1 MNHPEEINNGLYFVT
16 VSKSEANGYSMAAG
30 GIEKA
35 LQTQGVPLAYSND
48 GQKVALLFH
57 SPYSLLSIDTPY
69 RILYTMFESTKIP
82 DDWKDYL
89 EAADLIIVPSKF
101 CQKVFKDAGFDSMV
115 IPLGYDES
123 VYQYIER
130 PEHKVFTFLHY
141 DAFNYRKGFR
151 EVFNAFTEEFKDD
164 MSVKLILKTTRKQL
178 PFPILQSQYPN
189 IEVIQDRYSTK
200 QMMQL
205 MKQCD
210 CFIFPSR
217 GEGFGVT
224 PLEAMATGMPAIIPN
239 AHGIAEYFNEQY
251 MYDVKIEGTTPALYS
266 KYKGEDVGTM
276 VKCSVDDLKKQMK
289 YVVKHKKEAKKK
301 GKEASEYAKQYTITE
316 TAKKL
321 KEVFEDILARPI
333 PERKVKNILQLELV
347 S

>member
-1 MNHPEEINNGLYFVT
+1 
-16 VSKSEANGYSMAAG
+16 
-30 GIEKA
+30 
-35 LQTQGVPLAYSND
+35 
-48 GQKVALLFH
+48 
-57 SPYSLLSIDTPY
+57 
-69 RILYTMFESTKIP
+69 
-82 DDWKDYL
+82 
-89 EAADLIIVPSKF
+89 
-101 CQKVFKDAGFDSMV
+101 
-115 IPLGYDES
+115 
-123 VYQYIER
+123 
-130 PEHKVFTFLHY
+130 
-141 DAFNYRKGFR
+141 
-151 EVFNAFTEEFKDD
+151 

-210 CFIFPSR
+210 CFVFPSR

-301 GKEASEYAKQYTITE
+301 GKEASEYAKQYTIRE